1 MSDLFI
7 TLTAPLQTGGLL
19 PLQTIVEW
27 LNTQL
32 AQAKT
37 VLLTFAGVAIL
48 ALTVWRLIKSGFA
61 VSAMIMVGVVAALA
75 LWLTAGSGI
84 ETISTLFGE
93 QAKAK

>member
-1 MSDLFI
+1 MSDLLI
-7 TLTAPLQTGGLL
+7 SLIAPLTVGVM

-37 VLLTFAGVAIL
+37 VLIAFAGVAIL
-48 ALTVWRLIKSGFA
+48 ALTVVRLIKSGFA
-61 VSAMIMVGVVAALA
+61 VGAMIMVGVVAALA
-75 LWLTAGSGI
+75 LWLTAGGGI
-84 ETISTLFGE
+84 DTISALFGE

>member
-1 MSDLFI
+1 MSDLLLSLI
-7 TLTAPLQTGGLL
+7 APMHTGLL
-19 PLQTIVEW
+19 PMQTIVEW

-32 AQAKT
+32 NQAKT

-61 VSAMIMVGVVAALA
+61 VGAMIMVGVVAALA
-75 LWLTAGSGI
+75 LWLTAGGGI
-84 ETISTLFGE
+84 DTLSTLFGE

>member
-1 MSDLFI
+1 MSDLI
-7 TLTAPLQTGGLL
+7 LTLIAPLTVGVM

-32 AQAKT
+32 GQAKT
-37 VLLTFAGVAIL
+37 VLVTFASVAIL
-48 ALTVWRLIKSGFA
+48 ALTVVRLIKSGFA

-75 LWLTAGSGI
+75 LWLTVGGGIDTLSG
-84 ETISTLFGE
+84 LFGE

>member
-1 MSDLFI
+1 MSDLLL
-7 TLTAPLQTGGLL
+7 TLIAPLTVGVM

-32 AQAKT
+32 GQAKT
-37 VLLTFAGVAIL
+37 VLLTFASVAIL

-61 VSAMIMVGVVAALA
+61 VGAMIMVGVVAALA
-75 LWLTAGSGI
+75 LWLTAGGGI
-84 ETISTLFGE
+84 DTISALFGE

>member
-1 MSDLFI
+1 MSDLLL
-7 TLTAPLQTGGLL
+7 TLIAPLTVGVM

-32 AQAKT
+32 GQANT
-37 VLLTFAGVAIL
+37 VLETFASVAIL
-48 ALTVWRLIKSGFA
+48 ALTVVRLIKSGFA

-75 LWLTAGSGI
+75 LWLTAGGGI
-84 ETISTLFGE
+84 DTISALFGE

>member
-1 MSDLFI
+1 MSDLLI
-7 TLTAPLQTGGLL
+7 TLIAPLQTGAV

-32 AQAKT
+32 GDAKT
-37 VLLTFAGVAIL
+37 VLMTFAGVAIL

-61 VSAMIMVGVVAALA
+61 VGAMIMVGVVAALA
-75 LWLTAGSGI
+75 LWLTAGGGI
-84 ETISTLFGE
+84 DTISALFGE

>member
-1 MSDLFI
+1 MSDLLL
-7 TLTAPLQTGGLL
+7 TLIAPLIVGVM

-32 AQAKT
+32 GQAKT
-37 VLLTFAGVAIL
+37 VLVTFASVAIL
-48 ALTVWRLIKSGFA
+48 ALTVVRLIKSGFA

-75 LWLTAGSGI
+75 LWLTAGGGI
-84 ETISTLFGE
+84 DTISALFGE

>member
-1 MSDLFI
+1 MSDLLL
-7 TLTAPLQTGGLL
+7 TLIAPLTVGVM

-32 AQAKT
+32 TDAKT
-37 VLLTFAGVAIL
+37 VLVTFASVAIL
-48 ALTVWRLIKSGFA
+48 ALTVVRLIKSGFA

-75 LWLTAGSGI
+75 LWLTAGGGI
-84 ETISTLFGE
+84 DTISALFGE

>member
-1 MSDLFI
+1 MSDLLL
-7 TLTAPLQTGGLL
+7 TLIAPLTVGVM

-32 AQAKT
+32 GQAKT
-37 VLLTFAGVAIL
+37 VLVTFASVAIL
-48 ALTVWRLIKSGFA
+48 ALTVVRLIKSGFA

-75 LWLTAGSGI
+75 LWLTAGGGI
-84 ETISTLFGE
+84 DTISALFGE

>member
-1 MSDLFI
+1 MSNLLISLI
-7 TLTAPLQTGGLL
+7 TPLTVGVA

-32 AQAKT
+32 GQAKT
-37 VLLTFAGVAIL
+37 VLVTFAGVAIL

-61 VSAMIMVGVVAALA
+61 VGAMIMVGVVAALA
-75 LWLTAGSGI
+75 LWLTAGGGI
-84 ETISTLFGE
+84 DTISTLFGE